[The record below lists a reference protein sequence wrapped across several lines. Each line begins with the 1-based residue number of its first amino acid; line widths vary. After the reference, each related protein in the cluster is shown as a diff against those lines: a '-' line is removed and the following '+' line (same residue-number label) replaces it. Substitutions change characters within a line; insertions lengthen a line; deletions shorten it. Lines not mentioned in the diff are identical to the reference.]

1 LLVDCHS
8 HVWAYPGHLSDE
20 FVNEANAR
28 SRGHRLDLHVPPEK
42 HLQAMAGVD
51 KVIVFGLRAHH
62 SGLWVPN
69 DYIAAYAATYPEK
82 VIGFGAIDPAV
93 DPIEDTLDEIVS
105 LKLRGIK
112 LGPIYQNIHPTDPRM
127 MKVYEFC
134 QAHGLPIMIHQGTT
148 FVRTGPLKYAL
159 PILLEDVVIE
169 FPRLRMIIAH
179 LGHPW
184 IAETLVLIRKHPH
197 LYSDISALHY
207 RPWQFYNALIMAKEY
222 GVLDKILFGSDY
234 PFTTPEAQIH
244 GLRNLN
250 HFAEGTNLPRLS
262 NEEIEKLIYSPTLT
276 CLGLE
281 TA

>member
-1 LLVDCHS
+1 MLVDCHS